1 MSQTDTSRTM
11 VRKFFAGR
19 ERNFQLRLGEIQE
32 LERNCGAGIGEI
44 MARLATHRFGV
55 NDIWEPVRL
64 GLIGAGANAVEADA
78 TVMTYHPPHYP
89 IAEFLALAVEI
100 VQGAVTMV
108 EEALRGLSERDI
120 VVLDDERKAAMVS
133 NLLVVLCSDKETQP
147 IINTGTLYA

>member
-1 MSQTDTSRTM
+1 MGQTDTSRTM

-100 VQGAVTMV
+100 VQGAVNGV
-108 EEALRGLSERDI
+108 PPGK
-120 VVLDDERKAAMVS
+120 DETEGA
-133 NLLVVLCSDKETQP
+133 SDRLAP
-147 IINTGTLYA
+147 GTSPSSSAPEQ

>member
-100 VQGAVTMV
+100 VQGAVNGV
-108 EEALRGLSERDI
+108 PPGK
-120 VVLDDERKAAMVS
+120 DETEGA
-133 NLLVVLCSDKETQP
+133 SDLAP
-147 IINTGTLYA
+147 GTSPSSSAPEQ